1 MHKIKFSDE
10 QQELIDIMPH
20 ELYKGKNL
28 SDSELLMLAQIVY
41 QYGTEYAQQNGNVY
55 KSDRDMMNVTG
66 LSINTIGKARKGLQL
81 KGFISFIPGKIRG
94 RQATVYTLS
103 DWVCELIHFQSVTRV
118 TDSKCDNAE
127 SVTINPQS
135 VTPEQPK
142 CDNIEVQSVTQN
154 QNKNQIYKSDS
165 SIVLVPEENK
175 KYNLYD
181 FRFHIPVGEEN
192 PLEVIDDW
200 VSEYEKGNSP
210 VKELRV
216 MDEVSSIEVMGMWK
230 MLVLQ
235 RYGSE
240 LYFQTL
246 HLWEDINDKYQ
257 NKHE

>member
-10 QQELIDIMPH
+10 QQELIDIMPL

-28 SDSELLMLAQIVY
+28 SDSELLMLAQIVF
-41 QYGTEYAQQNGNVY
+41 QYGTDYAQQNGNVY
-55 KSDRDMMNVTG
+55 KSDRDMMNATG

-127 SVTINPQS
+127 SVT
-135 VTPEQPK
+135 PEQPK
-142 CDNIEVQSVTQN
+142 CDSIEIQSVTQN

-165 SIVLVPEENK
+165 SIVLVLEPEENK

-181 FRFHIPVGEEN
+181 FRFQVPVGEEN
-192 PLEVIDDW
+192 PLEVIGDW

-246 HLWEDINDKYQ
+246 HLWENINEKFQ
-257 NKHE
+257 RKN